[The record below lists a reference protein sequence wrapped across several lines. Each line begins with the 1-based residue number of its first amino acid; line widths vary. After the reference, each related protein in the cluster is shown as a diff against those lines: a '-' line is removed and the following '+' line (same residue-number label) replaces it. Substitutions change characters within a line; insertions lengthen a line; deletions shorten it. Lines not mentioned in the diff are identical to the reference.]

1 MSLVLR
7 YPGSLVPGLS
17 AVAQCQNQ
25 RQGSSKAI
33 GASWIM
39 RDFLFWTFCA
49 VGALAAIATFVMMGF
64 FLVSAIKG

>member
-1 MSLVLR
+1 
-7 YPGSLVPGLS
+7 
-17 AVAQCQNQ
+17 
-25 RQGSSKAI
+25 
-33 GASWIM
+33 M